1 MTHVLRGR
9 NVRELLPLGLHY
21 LEEVGE
27 RGNSRVGEVITA
39 PHPVMSIYERPTE
52 RVLVSA
58 LRDANP
64 FFHLYESLW
73 MLAGRDDASVLIDYV
88 KRFEEFADD
97 GVVHGAYGHRWRGA
111 MGFDQLDAIVKKLRA
126 NPDDRQCVLQ
136 MWDGRWED
144 FSWEGQTGDYSEQF
158 GENDLIGSWRDRP
171 CNTHVYFRVR
181 EHREV
186 RGGDLCVESVLDMTI
201 LCRSNDIVMG
211 AYGANAVHFSMLMEY
226 VAGRVGVG
234 VGTMYQLS
242 NNWHAYV
249 RDLDKL
255 GDPRLLSEEMINES
269 RELRTMPIGEDW
281 GAWDK
286 DLAAFMGWHD
296 ALWTVGV
303 EEVSEPEYV
312 NSWFRLVAGR
322 VALAHWA
329 HKHHLRDTAL
339 VTALNIEAD
348 DWRAACTEWLERRY
362 AR

>member
-39 PHPVMSIYERPTE
+39 PHPVTSVYERPTE
-52 RVLVSA
+52 RVLLSS

-73 MLAGRDDASVLIDYV
+73 MLAGRSDADVLIDYV
-88 KRFEEFADD
+88 KRFADFADD
-97 GVVHGAYGHRWRGA
+97 GVVHGAYGHRWRDH
-111 MGFDQLDAIVKKLRA
+111 MGYDQLDVIVEKLRA

-136 MWDGRWED
+136 MWDASAHTESTPGHD
-144 FSWEGQTGDYSEQF
+144 GSD
-158 GENDLIGSWRDRP
+158 DLRGNWRDRP

-181 EHREV
+181 KQRAPQ
-186 RGGDLCVESVLDMTI
+186 VESAPFFSSLSAPVLDMAI
-201 LCRSNDIVMG
+201 LCRSNDIIMG

-226 VAGRVGVG
+226 VAGRVGVA
-234 VGTMYQLS
+234 VGTMYQFS

-255 GDPRLLSEEMINES
+255 GDPRHLSEEMINES
-269 RELRTMPIGEDW
+269 RELRPMPIGEDW
-281 GAWDK
+281 DVWDK

-303 EEVSEPEYV
+303 EEISEPEYV

-322 VALAHWA
+322 VALSHWA
-329 HKHHLRDTAL
+329 HKQHLRDTAL

-348 DWRAACTEWLERRY
+348 DWRAACAEWLERRY